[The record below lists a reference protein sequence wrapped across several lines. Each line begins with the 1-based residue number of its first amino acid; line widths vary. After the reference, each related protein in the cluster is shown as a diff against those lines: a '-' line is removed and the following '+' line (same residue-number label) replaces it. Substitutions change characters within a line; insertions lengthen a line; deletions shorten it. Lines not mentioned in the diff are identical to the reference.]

1 MTVGKLQNA
10 RERLKLYQ
18 KKGTKAMIQLK
29 RKFEGI
35 IVANLTPYGEDG
47 KLDEAAY
54 RAHIEFMIERGVHGL
69 FPIGTM
75 GEGINIPLEEKKH
88 IVDVLVD
95 QNKDRIDLIV
105 QGTCVNTEQTIE
117 FAKYCYEHG
126 VHAMALITPW
136 FYPYDDENLY
146 QNFKAVAEAVPDMPI
161 FIYNNPGRAN
171 NKLTVKLYKRLL
183 NDFENIVGVKDSSK
197 DMGLFQDYVNE
208 APKEAIA
215 ISGSDSLFYLS
226 LCAGA
231 KGIVTAISNSH
242 PEIFVA
248 LWDAFR
254 AGDLEKACEI
264 QDEINRMRTIFKI
277 GPYASGYKYAIEKRG
292 LKFGGFRLPLRDLT
306 EAEKEKFE
314 KAYADAEFIRK
325 WEQ

>member
-1 MTVGKLQNA
+1 
-10 RERLKLYQ
+10 
-18 KKGTKAMIQLK
+18 MIELK

-47 KLDEAAY
+47 KLDEQAY
-54 RAHIEFMIERGVHGL
+54 RNHIEFMISKGIHGL

-75 GEGINIPLEEKKH
+75 GEGIDIPLEEKKK

-105 QGTCVNTEQTIE
+105 QGTCVNTAQSIE
-117 FAKYCYEHG
+117 FAKYCRDKG

-136 FYPYDDENLY
+136 FYPYDEEALY
-146 QNFKAVAEAVPDMPI
+146 QNFKAIAEAVPEMPL
-161 FIYNNPGRAN
+161 FIYNNPDRAN

-197 DMGLFQDYVNE
+197 DMGLFQDYINE
-208 APKEAIA
+208 VSPEAIA

-231 KGIVTAISNSH
+231 RGIVTAISNSH

-248 LWDAFR
+248 LWDAFK
-254 AGDLEKACEI
+254 AGDLKRACEI
-264 QDEINRMRTIFKI
+264 QEDINKMRSIFKI
-277 GPYASGYKYAIEKRG
+277 GPYASAYKYAIEKRG
-292 LKFGGFRLPLRDLT
+292 VKFSGFRQPMRDLT

-314 KAYADAEFIRK
+314 KAYAEAEFIKK
-325 WEQ
+325 WEK

>member
-1 MTVGKLQNA
+1 M
-10 RERLKLYQ
+10 E
-18 KKGTKAMIQLK
+18 LK

-47 KLDEAAY
+47 KLDEKAY
-54 RAHIEFMIERGVHGL
+54 REHIEFMISKGVHGL

-75 GEGINIPLEEKKH
+75 GEGINIPLEEKKQ

-95 QNKDRIDLIV
+95 QNKDRLDLIV
-105 QGTCVNTEQTIE
+105 QGTCVNTEQSIE
-117 FAKYCYEHG
+117 FAKYCYEKG

-136 FYPYDDENLY
+136 FYPYDEESLY
-146 QNFKAVAEAVPDMPI
+146 QNFKAIAEAVPKMPL
-161 FIYNNPGRAN
+161 FIYNNPDRAN
-171 NKLTVKLYKRLL
+171 NKLTVKLYKRLV

-208 APKEAIA
+208 VSPETIA
-215 ISGSDSLFYLS
+215 ISGSDGLFYLS

-248 LWDAFR
+248 LWDAFQE
-254 AGDLEKACEI
+254 GDYARACEI
-264 QDEINRMRTIFKI
+264 QKEINKMRSIFKI
-277 GPYASGYKYAIEKRG
+277 GPYASAYKYAIEKRG
-292 LKFGGFRLPLRDLT
+292 LKFGGFRKPLRDLT
-306 EAEKEKFE
+306 NEEKEKFE
-314 KAYADAEFIRK
+314 KAYADAEFIKK
-325 WEQ
+325 WEK

>member
-1 MTVGKLQNA
+1 MRK
-10 RERLKLYQ
+10 E
-18 KKGTKAMIQLK
+18 GTSIMIQLK

-35 IVANLTPYGEDG
+35 IVANLTPYGADG

-54 RAHIEFMIERGVHGL
+54 RAHMEFMISRGIHGL

-95 QNKDRIDLIV
+95 QNRDRVDLIV
-105 QGTCVNTEQTIE
+105 QGTCVNTEQSVE
-117 FAKYCYEHG
+117 FTKYCHDKG

-136 FYPYDDENLY
+136 FYPYDEENLY
-146 QNFKAVAEAVPDMPI
+146 QNFQAIAQAVPEMPI
-161 FIYNNPGRAN
+161 FIYNNPDRAN

-208 APKEAIA
+208 APKDAIA

-226 LCAGA
+226 LCSGA
-231 KGIVTAISNSH
+231 RGIVTAIANSH

-248 LWDAFR
+248 LWDAYH
-254 AGDLEKACEI
+254 AGDLEKARDI
-264 QDEINRMRTIFKI
+264 QEEINKMRGIFKI
-277 GPYASGYKYAIEKRG
+277 GPYASAYKYAIEKRG
-292 LKFGGFRLPLRDLT
+292 LTFGGFRLPLRDLT
-306 EAEKEKFE
+306 AAEKEKFE
-314 KAYADAEFIRK
+314 KAYADATFIKK
-325 WEQ
+325 WEK